1 MARTVNKLL
10 DYLEAIVLVIN
21 DEIAGQSYVPSLC
34 AEHRSTQPV
43 KRLDSNQPRKLA
55 VSPAHPLAHLIA
67 GPIGEGE
74 AQYAL
79 RLDPVGYRIGNAL
92 RKDKR
97 LASAHRRHDQKTSV
111 NMLSYPT
118 LCVVENDF
126 VS

>member
-79 RLDPVGYRIGNAL
+79 RLDPWAIAL
-92 RKDKR
+92 AMR
-97 LASAHRRHDQKTSV
+97 LQGQGQAVPTGAMTRR
-111 NMLSYPT
+111 LP
-118 LCVVENDF
+118 
-126 VS
+126 